1 MNGLSEKTEKVI
13 SCMNAINSAVT
24 PYSFEIWTEAILLLA
39 MQFEKAGI
47 SLKIVEKEPTV

>member
-24 PYSFEIWTEAILLLA
+24 PYSMEIWTEAILLLS
-39 MQFEKAGI
+39 MQLEKAGF

>member
-24 PYSFEIWTEAILLLA
+24 PYSFEVWTESILLLA
-39 MQFEKAGI
+39 MQLEKAGF
-47 SLKIVEKEPTV
+47 SLKIVEKEPTI